1 MKKAFL
7 ITIFIFLA
15 SCSDSSPNLS
25 NPVNTNPN
33 NPSPNLN
40 YPISTNS
47 NNSSLNSNPV
57 NANPN
62 TSSPNL
68 SNPVNTNPNNSPS
81 NSNNLVNT
89 NSNDLTTY
97 VIPLYS
103 YPVGQYQSEWE
114 KLYNL
119 NTSKR
124 VYVIINPSS
133 GPGNTA
139 DANYLD
145 AINKLK
151 AKGFYVIGYVYTNHG
166 NRNLEDVKN
175 DINKWLSLYGA
186 DKIDGFFI
194 DEVSNNVQKFDY
206 YKDVYIFANSKGK
219 LVILNPGTNV
229 GIKFFNISDKI
240 IVFESSKTNFEAFQY
255 NNYSS
260 INSNR
265 VCSIVLST
273 PANKLS
279 FVKDKMLKN
288 NSSCG
293 YITDKADNWQ
303 SGDSAYFYLSPYLN

>member
-7 ITIFIFLA
+7 ITFFIFSV
-15 SCSDSSPNLS
+15 SCGDSSPNS
-25 NPVNTNPN
+25 NNPANSNPN
-33 NPSPNLN
+33 NFTSYIIPS
-40 YPISTNS
+40 
-47 NNSSLNSNPV
+47 
-57 NANPN
+57 
-62 TSSPNL
+62 
-68 SNPVNTNPNNSPS
+68 
-81 NSNNLVNT
+81 
-89 NSNDLTTY
+89 
-97 VIPLYS
+97 YS

-119 NTSKR
+119 STQKR
-124 VYVIINPSS
+124 VYVIVNPNN
-133 GPGNTA
+133 GPGNTT

-151 AKGFYVIGYVYTNHG
+151 AKGFYVVGYVYTDYG

-175 DINKWLSLYGA
+175 DINKWLSLYGV

-206 YKDVYIFANSKGK
+206 YKDVYTFANSKSK
-219 LVILNPGTNV
+219 LIILNPGTNV
-229 GIKFFNISDKI
+229 DIKFFNISDKI
-240 IVFESSKTNFEAFQY
+240 VVFESNETDFENFQY

-260 INSNR
+260 INSDR

-279 FVKDKMLKN
+279 FVKDKMLNN

-303 SGDSAYFYLSPYLN
+303 SGDSAYFYLSPYLD

>member
-7 ITIFIFLA
+7 ITIFIFLV
-15 SCSDSSPNLS
+15 SCGGSS
-25 NPVNTNPN
+25 
-33 NPSPNLN
+33 
-40 YPISTNS
+40 
-47 NNSSLNSNPV
+47 
-57 NANPN
+57 
-62 TSSPNL
+62 
-68 SNPVNTNPNNSPS
+68 S
-81 NSNNLVNT
+81 NSNNPAS
-89 NSNDLTTY
+89 SNPNNFTSY
-97 VIPLYS
+97 IIPLYS

-124 VYVIINPSS
+124 VYVIINPSN
-133 GPGNTA
+133 GPGDIT
-139 DANYLD
+139 DVNYLNT
-145 AINKLK
+145 INKLK
-151 AKGFYVIGYVYTNHG
+151 AKDFYVIGYVYTNRG

-175 DINKWLSLYGA
+175 DINKWLSLYGT

-206 YKDVYIFANSKGK
+206 YKDVYTFANSKGK

-229 GIKFFNISDKI
+229 DLKFFNISDKI
-240 IVFESSKTNFEAFQY
+240 VIFESDETNFEAFQY

-260 INSNR
+260 INSDR

-293 YITDKADNWQ
+293 YIHDK
-303 SGDSAYFYLSPYLN
+303 SGNGVYFYLSPYLN